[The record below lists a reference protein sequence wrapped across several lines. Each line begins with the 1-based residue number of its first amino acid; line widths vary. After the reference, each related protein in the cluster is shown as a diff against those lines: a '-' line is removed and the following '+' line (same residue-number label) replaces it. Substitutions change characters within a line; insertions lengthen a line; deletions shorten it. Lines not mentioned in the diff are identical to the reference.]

1 MAGGSLTIRV
11 RTKKGIVKV
20 QSLDANSSFHDLK
33 CAIADLTGMS
43 YSTIKLLNGYPPKS
57 LHAGENDTL
66 NSAAIKDGELL
77 TLDESAASASAG
89 QTLSLNTAMLSSAT
103 PSISPR
109 LLGGG
114 SSCSS
119 TSQPTPSVPSG
130 PRPQLSTTKGQLMR
144 KVVPANNSCLFTSV
158 HYVMENGVFDL
169 DCQKSMRELIA
180 KTVRTDPSTFNE
192 AILGKKNSAYCDWIR
207 NPTSWGGSIEC
218 MILSKHYKCEIC
230 VVDIRTSRIDRFGE
244 DCSYPVRVFIIY
256 DGIHFDPLYLET
268 IVNGKAQVQ
277 TRFSTEDDIVM
288 MQATELALDARRSHQ
303 FTDVANFKLKCLVC
317 QQPLKGQKAAQEHA
331 EQTGHINFGE
341 LNQ

>member
-20 QSLDANSSFHDLK
+20 QSLDADSSFHDLK

-43 YSTIKLLNGYPPKS
+43 YATIKLLNGYPPKS

-66 NSAAIKDGELL
+66 NAVAIKDGELL
-77 TLDESAASASAG
+77 TLDETASSPQ
-89 QTLSLNTAMLSSAT
+89 QTLSLNTAMLTSDAR

-114 SSCSS
+114 GNSSSS
-119 TSQPTPSVPSG
+119 SSAPHSLPSG
-130 PRPQLSTTKGQLMR
+130 TSEPRPKLASISGQLLR

-158 HYVMENGVFDL
+158 NYVMENGLFDL

-207 NPTSWGGSIEC
+207 NPTSWGGSIGKLNSC
-218 MILSKHYKCEIC
+218 QPAQAQILDKKS
-230 VVDIRTSRIDRFGE
+230 SSLLFQ
-244 DCSYPVRVFIIY
+244 S
-256 DGIHFDPLYLET
+256 
-268 IVNGKAQVQ
+268 A
-277 TRFSTEDDIVM
+277 
-288 MQATELALDARRSHQ
+288 
-303 FTDVANFKLKCLVC
+303 
-317 QQPLKGQKAAQEHA
+317 
-331 EQTGHINFGE
+331 
-341 LNQ
+341 